1 MPATAAVLGPKL
13 SLRLRVGYVVIHF
26 LAFRVHKAGLAVEN
40 SYP

>member
-13 SLRLRVGYVVIHF
+13 SLRLRGGYIVIHF
-26 LAFRVHKAGLAVEN
+26 LTFRMHKAGLAVEN